1 MKYLPLAMVVVCG
14 AANASVIT
22 ENTTSN
28 TDSIV
33 KSNVTAVLD
42 RSNTAFTASYA
53 GQANAKASTLA
64 NVATGVAKSNI
75 AGVKPSFSTDVQF
88 HKFVCGS
95 DGIKIIEHIT
105 KMTEFF
111 GAAKNKTGVKIDSSK
126 SLLEN
131 GANAISSSANI
142 GQFNTNINKK
152 ITDGLSTS
160 LAQSTGKTNVFGLNA
175 LNAET
180 VKDGITNAAQVT
192 AQAFN
197 IVNFSLTPKATC
209 TDTATEK
216 VAQFDLNAGVTLKLD
231 TRIFDPAIH
240 AASGVTPVAGVDI
253 SIYELIP
260 FRIYGDIALT
270 TGVNTRAN
278 LTYSNTDKVFSK
290 VGAQIANKSSI
301 AVEPAIDLGLG
312 VDAYARV
319 PSFAS
324 FLPDILQVGVNLDV
338 NVIKFAM
345 PLTFSETL
353 KAEGDNRLGVIA
365 SKTNTAAYTFTS
377 GDGQLKPFLNIFGIA
392 VDAFN
397 GYVKT
402 WEGYKKSQNFDLAAL
417 GAKNS

>member
-1 MKYLPLAMVVVCG
+1 MKYLPLALAVICTS
-14 AANASVIT
+14 ANASVIT
-22 ENTTSN
+22 ESTAPN

-33 KSNVTAVLD
+33 KSKVTAVID
-42 RSNTAFTASYA
+42 RSNTDFTASYA
-53 GQANAKASTLA
+53 GQADAKSGLA
-64 NVATGVAKSNI
+64 TVATTPAKSNI
-75 AGVKPSFSTDVQF
+75 AGVQPKFTTDVRF

-95 DGIKIIEHIT
+95 DAIKIIGHIS
-105 KMTEFF
+105 KLSQVL
-111 GAAKNKTGVKIDSSK
+111 GAKNNTGITLDPKK

-131 GANAISSSANI
+131 GASALSTGANVGKFNAD
-142 GQFNTNINKK
+142 INKK
-152 ITDGLSTS
+152 ITEGLSKS

-175 LNAET
+175 INAET

-197 IVNFSLTPKATC
+197 IVNFNLTPTAKC
-209 TDTATEK
+209 IDTETEK

-240 AASGVTPVAGVDI
+240 AASGVTPVAGVDV

-278 LTYSNTDKVFSK
+278 LTYSNTDKVFNNLG
-290 VGAQIANKSSI
+290 VQIANKSSI

-312 VDAYARV
+312 VDAYARI
-319 PSFAS
+319 PSFVS
-324 FLPDILQVGVNLDV
+324 FIPDILQIGINLDV

-353 KAEGDNRLGVIA
+353 RAEGENRLGVIEA
-365 SKTNTAAYTFTS
+365 KDNTAKYTFTS
-377 GDGQLKPFLNIFGIA
+377 GDGQFKPFMNLLGIP

-397 GYVKT
+397 GYVKK
-402 WEGYKKSQNFDLAAL
+402 WEGYKKSQDFDLAAL
-417 GAKNS
+417 AAKKS